1 MTRLSLAKD
10 LKSALKGADF
20 VLVVAPKKTLDK
32 KRLPKLLP
40 PKAQKTLGD
49 LGKLVSPG
57 DLGASMSSLT
67 FGTPGWVAAGALPD
81 TLSRYNAPSR
91 AEAITKV
98 VSGASFGDAKK
109 PAIIVILDDEAHHV
123 AAANA
128 VGRALPIFNARSKG
142 RRAVRAQLAMVDTS
156 GDFITPSP
164 IAREVLRC
172 SRESAELVD
181 SPPTDMNPRE
191 LAERAI
197 GFLEGA
203 NVSIETIVGDALLER
218 RLGGI
223 HGVGRAAVEAPR
235 LLIATYEPENS
246 TSKKHIALVGKGVTF
261 DTGGLH
267 IKPRGS
273 METMKC
279 DMGGA
284 AAVLGA
290 FRVLVKTGCP
300 HKVSLLMC
308 LAENSV
314 DSRSFKPDDI
324 LTLHSKRTV
333 EINNTDAEG
342 RLLLGDGVSYAAR
355 ELKATHVINAATLTG
370 AQMIATGAAH
380 AAVVSNDGDLEK
392 HFVESGFA
400 TGDLVHPLIFAPELY
415 KQEFSSKV
423 ADMKNSVKNRANAQS
438 SCAAQFVYNHIE
450 DTKVGWVHIDLAGP
464 SFRGERGTGFGVALI
479 SDAVR
484 RL

>member
-10 LKSALKGADF
+10 LKGALKGADY
-20 VLVVAPKKTLDK
+20 VLVVAPKKVFDK

-40 PKAQKTLGD
+40 PKAQKTLSD
-49 LGKLVSPG
+49 LGKAVSPG
-57 DLGASMSSLT
+57 DLGASLSSLT
-67 FGTPGWVAAGALPD
+67 QGTPAWVAAGAVPD
-81 TLSRYNAPSR
+81 TLSRYNSPSR
-91 AEAITKV
+91 AEAISKV
-98 VSGASFGDAKK
+98 VNGASFGDAKK
-109 PAIIVILDDEAHHV
+109 PTIIVVLDDEAHAV

-128 VGRALPIFNARSKG
+128 VGRALPTFSARTKNG
-142 RRAVRAQLAMVDTS
+142 RTPRAQLALVNAS
-156 GDFITPSP
+156 GEFITPSAT
-164 IAREVLRC
+164 AREVLRC
-172 SRESAELVD
+172 ARESAELVD
-181 SPPTDMNPRE
+181 SPPTDMNPRA
-191 LAERAI
+191 LAERAAALLD
-197 GFLEGA
+197 GTKVE
-203 NVSIETIVGDALLER
+203 IETIVGDALLER

-235 LLIATYEPENS
+235 LLIATYDPGG
-246 TSKKHIALVGKGVTF
+246 SKKHVALVGKGVTF

-267 IKPRGS
+267 IKPRGA

-324 LTLHSKRTV
+324 LTMHSKRTV

-342 RLLLGDGVSYAAR
+342 RLLLADGVSYAAR

-370 AQMIATGAAH
+370 AQMIATGQAH
-380 AAVVSNDGDLEK
+380 AGLVSNDADLERL
-392 HFVESGFA
+392 FVDAGYAS
-400 TGDLVHPLIFAPELY
+400 GDLVHPLIFAPELY
-415 KQEFSSKV
+415 KQEFASKV
-423 ADMKNSVKNRANAQS
+423 ADMRNSVKNRANAQS

-464 SFRGERGTGFGVALI
+464 AFRGERGTGFGVALI
-479 SDAVR
+479 AEAVS